1 MTFIVCSMR
10 TGSPSKT
17 SNGWAIEAIRGELIP
32 ITDHPDHLFLR
43 AHWRFSASTTGR
55 YLRTEWS
62 QFGLFVWTKK
72 KPITFIRLEVEATD
86 NRDDWNVAH
95 LQVHAESRVL
105 GQIWGI
111 RQARNPRSLQ
121 DLHLPVGGFRYR
133 PCLEDFI
140 EFLIEEELVP
150 GKAGWKPAIERTR
163 TEYHRT
169 QLSALISK
177 NLDVARAAIA
187 ELEEE

>member
-1 MTFIVCSMR
+1 MTFIVCSTR

-95 LQVHAESRVL
+95 SRSTPKAVSWARFGESAKRATRGLSRICISRSVGSGIAHA
-105 GQIWGI
+105 
-111 RQARNPRSLQ
+111 
-121 DLHLPVGGFRYR
+121 
-133 PCLEDFI
+133 
-140 EFLIEEELVP
+140 
-150 GKAGWKPAIERTR
+150 
-163 TEYHRT
+163 
-169 QLSALISK
+169 SK
-177 NLDVARAAIA
+177 TSSSS
-187 ELEEE
+187 